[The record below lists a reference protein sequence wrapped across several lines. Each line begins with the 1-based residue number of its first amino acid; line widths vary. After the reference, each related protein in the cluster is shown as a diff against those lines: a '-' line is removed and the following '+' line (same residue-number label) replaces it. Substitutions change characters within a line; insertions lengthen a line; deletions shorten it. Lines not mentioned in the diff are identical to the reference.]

1 MVSDLP
7 NSSKVRKLTKSL
19 NSELDITNCRNN
31 IIGVLQQSL
40 KKQIGQRLTSVIQNN
55 NKSVIV
61 TPTNIKVK
69 LTGDGTNIGRGIKVV
84 HKHSLYFDKQGK

>member
-7 NSSKVRKLTKSL
+7 SSSKVRKLTKSL
-19 NSELDITNCRNN
+19 NSELDITNCPNN
-31 IIGVLQQSL
+31 IIGVQQSF
-40 KKQIGQRLTSVIQNN
+40 KKRISQYLTSLIQNN
-55 NKSVIV
+55 NKSGIV